1 MMLHTLISDLRELRL
16 AGMANAIQQQME
28 QPVYSDC
35 SFEQRLEMLVTE
47 ERNHRNNRRL
57 QRLLKVAKFKHPN
70 ANVANIDYSTPRG
83 LDKAQMQSLTTCEW
97 VRQGQSLLLTGATGC
112 GKTWLSCALG
122 IQCCSKGLSVLYR
135 RMPRLIE
142 EFEIAHG
149 DGSLSSLRQRL
160 AKADL
165 LIIDDWGLKPMSQLG
180 RNDLMEIIEDRV
192 GVSSVLIA
200 AQLPMEQWHEYIGEP
215 MVADAI
221 LDRLL
226 NGSHRISLRGESMRK
241 ARAKAV

>member
-1 MMLHTLISDLRELRL
+1 
-16 AGMANAIQQQME
+16 
-28 QPVYSDC
+28 
-35 SFEQRLEMLVTE
+35 
-47 ERNHRNNRRL
+47 
-57 QRLLKVAKFKHPN
+57 
-70 ANVANIDYSTPRG
+70 
-83 LDKAQMQSLTTCEW
+83 
-97 VRQGQSLLLTGATGC
+97 
-112 GKTWLSCALG
+112 
-122 IQCCSKGLSVLYR
+122 
-135 RMPRLIE
+135 MPRLIE

>member
-1 MMLHTLISDLRELRL
+1 MMFNTLISDLRELRL
-16 AGMANAIQQQME
+16 TGMAAAVQQQME
-28 QPVYSDC
+28 QPSYSEY
-35 SFEQRLEMLVTE
+35 SFEQRLGMLVTE

-57 QRLLKVAKFKHPN
+57 QRLLKEAKFKNPN
-70 ANVANIDYSTPRG
+70 ANVATIDYGTSRG
-83 LDKAQMQSLTTCEW
+83 LDKGQMQSLITCDW
-97 VRQGQSLLLTGATGC
+97 VRQGQPLLITGATGC

-122 IQCCSKGLSVLYR
+122 IQCCSKGFSVLYR

-149 DGSLSSLRQRL
+149 DGSLVALRQKL

-200 AQLPMEQWHEYIGEP
+200 AQLPTEQWHDYIGEP

-241 ARAKAV
+241 VRTKSG